1 METNDPRSQQEE
13 TPEVI
18 PAPPTEPQPEVELD
32 KLQLRVR
39 SFPEKQWNLIQRIL
53 GAALGALCGF
63 SLTYLGSL
71 ESIGLY
77 GTIGAVLVALLLPN
91 LIEKRIRRNIQK
103 GRVALLIGLAV
114 WLVGYTLIML
124 LSGVP
129 ILQQK

>member
-1 METNDPRSQQEE
+1 METNDPRSRQEE
-13 TPEVI
+13 TPELQS
-18 PAPPTEPQPEVELD
+18 APPAEPQPEVELD
-32 KLQLRVR
+32 QLQTRVR
-39 SFPEKQWNLIQRIL
+39 SYPEKQWVLIQRIV

-63 SLTYLGSL
+63 MLTYLGSF

-103 GRVALLIGLAV
+103 GRIALLIGLAV

-129 ILQQK
+129 IIQPK